1 VNPGFLLFVAVQTT
15 GGQHLWRESSVN
27 RKRRRVGLRSLVMVY
42 RSIGVVL
49 SISFYLFSCSTTQ
62 EIFRVQELD
71 NCVINLE
78 NIQRT
83 SHQEEIK
90 AVLGE
95 PHFVHELHGEGKLV
109 WTTWRYP
116 IRHID
121 AVPLPTGAKAQRQ
134 VIPAVEL
141 KIWLDTSG
149 RVDKWGFS
157 HPKTHSPMEIRES
170 IKQVDAWFGKMR
182 NPPRRIELAE
192 VLKRGTS
199 KDDILKGMYLFEA
212 KLVSEEVKRSQVRFS
227 REEEREVL
235 TYYAD
240 HPSPLYVPPFF
251 VVVTFY
257 VMGGLRTGWHFESVY
272 GGDELF

>member
-1 VNPGFLLFVAVQTT
+1 MDVGFLLFVADQTT
-15 GGQHLWRESSVN
+15 GGQHLWGESSVN
-27 RKRRRVGLRSLVMVY
+27 RKRRRVELRSLVVAY
-42 RSIGVVL
+42 RLIGLVL
-49 SISFYLFSCSTTQ
+49 SISFYLFSCAATQ

-83 SHQEEIK
+83 SNQEEIK

-95 PHFVHELHGEGKLV
+95 PPFVHELHGEGKLV

-116 IRHID
+116 IRRID

-149 RVDKWGFS
+149 RVDKWGFF
-157 HPKTHSPMEIRES
+157 HPKTNSPMEIRES
-170 IKQVDAWFGKMR
+170 IKQVDAWFGKMH

-192 VLKRGTS
+192 VLKRGIS
-199 KDDILKGMYLFEA
+199 KDDVLKGMYLFEGM
-212 KLVSEEVKRSQVRFS
+212 LVSKDVERSQVHFS

-240 HPSPLYVPPFF
+240 HPSPLYVPPSY

-257 VMGGLRTGWHFESVY
+257 VVGGLRTSWNFESLY
-272 GGDELF
+272 GGGWP

>member
-1 VNPGFLLFVAVQTT
+1 LGKWGLEKVVDKMRFPMMRLTLLAVVLLVLASGCTHQLYGFLF
-15 GGQHLWRESSVN
+15 GSGPPPR
-27 RKRRRVGLRSLVMVY
+27 
-42 RSIGVVL
+42 IP
-49 SISFYLFSCSTTQ
+49 
-62 EIFRVQELD
+62 ELD
-71 NCVINLE
+71 DYAINLE
-78 NIQRT
+78 GIQRT
-83 SHQEEIK
+83 SGQEDVRAI
-90 AVLGE
+90 LGE
-95 PHFVHELHGEGKLV
+95 PPFVHELHGEGKLV

-116 IRHID
+116 IRRID
-121 AVPLPTGAKAQRQ
+121 AVPLPNGAKAQRQ
-134 VIPAVEL
+134 VIPAAEL

-149 RVDKWGFS
+149 RVDKWGFF
-157 HPKTHSPMEIRES
+157 HPKTNSPMEIRER

-182 NPPRRIELAE
+182 YPPKRIELAE
-192 VLKRGTS
+192 VLKRGTW
-199 KDDILKGMYLFEA
+199 KDDVLKGMYLFEGM
-212 KLVSEEVKRSQVRFS
+212 LVSKDVERSQVRFS